1 MQARQGAASKKKGV
15 LLGKKPNKAQNENAS
30 GTASKI
36 NILLLVVA
44 VIFVSGVL
52 WYTLRSPAPDTR
64 AALPKPSVTTLD
76 PAQFS
81 GKVRLAYEAARE
93 VPEVLAKLPCYCG
106 CVSSG
111 LHRNNLDCFHDLHGV
126 DCTMCQ
132 DIAID
137 ARGMYKSGFDI
148 DRIRERIKEKYN
160 RTAALAHEHKDE
172 N

>member
-1 MQARQGAASKKKGV
+1 
-15 LLGKKPNKAQNENAS
+15 LGKKPNKAQNEKAS

-36 NILLLVVA
+36 NNLLMVGA
-44 VIFVSGVL
+44 VIFVSAVV
-52 WYTLRSPAPDTR
+52 WYTLKSPAPDTR
-64 AALPKPSVTTLD
+64 AALPKPSVTTMD
-76 PAQFS
+76 PSQFS
-81 GKVRLAYEAARE
+81 GKVRQAYEAAQE

-106 CVSSG
+106 CMTG
-111 LHRNNLDCFHDLHGV
+111 GIGHRNNLDCFRDLHGV

-160 RTAALAHEHKDE
+160 RHAVLMHEHE
-172 N
+172 H